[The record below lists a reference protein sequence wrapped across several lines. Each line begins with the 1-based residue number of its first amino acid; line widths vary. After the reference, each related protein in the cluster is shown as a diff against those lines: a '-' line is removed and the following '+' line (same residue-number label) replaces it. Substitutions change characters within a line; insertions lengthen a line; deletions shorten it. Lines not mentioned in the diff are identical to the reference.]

1 LWELSKN
8 KRVAENELRLSSPAE
23 NDWRS
28 TVKNDD
34 FMNKTFLTVL
44 MTVCVLPFGGCSYY
58 LNNKSGTE
66 KRVDLIISHAYKK
79 YENQEVVF
87 ERLTMEF
94 SGYHEPPV
102 VLTGESKKDSSRL
115 ELDGSQVNTLFDG
128 FGNKTETRIFF
139 KDPLIKFVV
148 IRTEP
153 AGEKEAFV
161 YCQNGEV
168 RPVPVEFL
176 DEVLTAA
183 TTDIARSVQISEGR
197 RENEFLAGLQKKQTP
212 PSALVKPGS
221 ENDQPAPTATGTP
234 TVTAAKP
241 DSASKTGNES
251 PEPAPQEK

>member
-1 LWELSKN
+1 
-8 KRVAENELRLSSPAE
+8 
-23 NDWRS
+23 
-28 TVKNDD
+28 VKNDD
-34 FMNKTFLTVL
+34 FMNKTFLTIL
-44 MTVCVLPFGGCSYY
+44 MTVCALLLGGCSYY

-66 KRVDLIISHAYKK
+66 KRVDLIVSQAYKK

-94 SGYHEPPV
+94 SSYYEPPV
-102 VLTGESKKDSSRL
+102 VLAGESKKDSSRL
-115 ELDGSQVNTLFDG
+115 ESDGSQVNTLFDG

-176 DEVLTAA
+176 DEILTAA
-183 TTDIARSVQISEGR
+183 TTEIARSVQIFEGR
-197 RENEFLAGLQKKQTP
+197 KENEFLAGLQKKQTS
-212 PSALVKPGS
+212 PSALVKPGG
-221 ENDQPAPTATGTP
+221 ETDQPAPAATGTP
-234 TVTAAKP
+234 LAIEAKP
-241 DSASKTGNES
+241 DSPAKTLNGN